1 MGPLAGI
8 LAALAL
14 IAYLGFW
21 GGLVEFFFPAAPQA
35 SASPS
40 SSFEVD
46 GSAAL
51 PLSFPLPYAATVTQS
66 GDGIDEPRTRFY
78 VSTSTKG
85 AQ

>member
-51 PLSFPLPYAATVTQS
+51 PLSFPLPYSRHGPRNRATA
-66 GDGIDEPRTRFY
+66 
-78 VSTSTKG
+78 STSPAPASTSRSP
-85 AQ
+85 